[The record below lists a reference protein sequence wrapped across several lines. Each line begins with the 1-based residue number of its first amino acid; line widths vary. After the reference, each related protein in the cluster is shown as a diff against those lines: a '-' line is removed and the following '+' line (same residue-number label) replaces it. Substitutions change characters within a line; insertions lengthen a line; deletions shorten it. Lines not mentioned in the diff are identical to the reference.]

1 MKRHIKDQLLAA
13 RANETAVALVTD
25 LTGGEQ
31 SLLTE
36 TSFQGDLA
44 LESDALDQARSMLH
58 DERSGSLAAGERRLF
73 VRVYS
78 LPWRMVVVGAV
89 HITQHL
95 SPMATM
101 AGYAV
106 TIVDPRQAFATAD
119 RFPGQR
125 LNTQWPDELFAAEP
139 PDRHTAIVTL
149 THDPKIDDPALEV
162 ALRSPAFLSSARWAA
177 ARPIPCAWKGWLK
190 AASAPMTSPA
200 SMPPSASTWAAGRRP
215 RSPSPSWLRSSRRAI
230 EDDDDLRQLSR

>member
-162 ALRSPAFLSSARWAA
+162 ALRSPAFYVGSLGSRKTHSLRLERLAESGFGPDDVARIHA
-177 ARPIPCAWKGWLK
+177 PIGLDLGGR
-190 AASAPMTSPA
+190 SPA
-200 SMPPSASTWAAGRRP
+200 EIAVAVLAQVIQARHRGRR
-215 RSPSPSWLRSSRRAI
+215 
-230 EDDDDLRQLSR
+230 